1 MVTIHDNLDY
11 LLEAMRAGASGY
23 VLKEASRE
31 ELLTAV
37 RRVLAGEQLLNA
49 GESKRMLQRMASD
62 DPEHST
68 VVKLLTLREIEV
80 LRLVA
85 DGRTNQDIATILNIS
100 RGTVKVHVEHILA
113 KLDVSDRTEAAVYAS
128 QLGLLNA

>member
-1 MVTIHDNLDY
+1 
-11 LLEAMRAGASGY
+11 
-23 VLKEASRE
+23 
-31 ELLTAV
+31 
-37 RRVLAGEQLLNA
+37 
-49 GESKRMLQRMASD
+49 MLQRMVSD

-68 VVKLLTLREIEV
+68 AVKLLTLREIEV

-128 QLGLLNA
+128 QLGLLKV

>member
-1 MVTIHDNLDY
+1 
-11 LLEAMRAGASGY
+11 
-23 VLKEASRE
+23 
-31 ELLTAV
+31 
-37 RRVLAGEQLLNA
+37 
-49 GESKRMLQRMASD
+49 MLQRMASD

-85 DGRTNQDIATILNIS
+85 DGRTNQDIATTLHIS
-100 RGTVKVHVEHILA
+100 RGTVKVRVEHILA

-128 QLGLLNA
+128 QLGLLNT